1 MEQATTQTTH
11 PRANTYPTQETRI
24 FAAEEIQLRK
34 DTQQKL
40 ALRKEKKEIYDRI
53 DTPLLFIGQAVDELG
68 VDTYNIAARPEIAE
82 PPPYDKV
89 VRALEERL
97 GRSIG
102 TGRFGADMQ
111 VSLTNDGPVT
121 IWIDS
126 KARE

>member
-1 MEQATTQTTH
+1 MIGSTH
-11 PRANTYPTQETRI
+11 PSSSSGKQWMNWEWIPTTSPPAPRS
-24 FAAEEIQLRK
+24 
-34 DTQQKL
+34 
-40 ALRKEKKEIYDRI
+40 
-53 DTPLLFIGQAVDELG
+53 PS
-68 VDTYNIAARPEIAE
+68 
-82 PPPYDKV
+82 PPYDKV

-97 GRSIG
+97 GRPIG

>member
-1 MEQATTQTTH
+1 MA
-11 PRANTYPTQETRI
+11 ET
-24 FAAEEIQLRK
+24 
-34 DTQQKL
+34 
-40 ALRKEKKEIYDRI
+40 KKGNRPSYIR
-53 DTPLLFIGQAVDELG
+53 
-68 VDTYNIAARPEIAE
+68 AARPEVAE
-82 PPPYDKV
+82 PLYNEV

-97 GRSIG
+97 GRPIG

>member
-82 PPPYDKV
+82 PP
-89 VRALEERL
+89 L
-97 GRSIG
+97 
-102 TGRFGADMQ
+102 
-111 VSLTNDGPVT
+111 
-121 IWIDS
+121 
-126 KARE
+126 